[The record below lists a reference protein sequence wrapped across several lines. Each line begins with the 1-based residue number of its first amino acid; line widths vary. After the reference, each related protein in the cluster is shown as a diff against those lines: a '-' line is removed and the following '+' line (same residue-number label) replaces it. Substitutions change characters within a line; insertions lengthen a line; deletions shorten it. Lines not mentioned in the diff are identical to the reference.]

1 MLNVSELNLFNTRSF
16 LLQSV
21 GVFAQIQ
28 TLVHQSLKLKSSN
41 GGPRPSSPGKS
52 HPLKVHSVLLF
63 DFHLRISLLPSLVLD
78 RL

>member
-28 TLVHQSLKLKSSN
+28 NLVHQSLKLKSSN
-41 GGPRPSSPGKS
+41 GGPRSSPPGKY
-52 HPLKVHSVLLF
+52 HPLRLIQYYLF
-63 DFHLRISLLPSLVLD
+63 DFHLRFFFRPFFD